1 MVEIDPVKV
10 GVMWQKVEAMEK
22 EVSELRDDVKQ
33 LLELANKSKG
43 GLWAGMAVISAV
55 SSFIGFLIWALY
67 APLGEGVPCQGIVS
81 IDTKR
86 KVIQWFQV
94 RYSKSARKNCHD
106 ARP

>member
-43 GLWAGMAVISAV
+43 GLWAGMMVISAV
-55 SSFIGFLIWALY
+55 SSFVGFLIHY
-67 APLGEGVPCQGIVS
+67 FTQ
-81 IDTKR
+81 K
-86 KVIQWFQV
+86 
-94 RYSKSARKNCHD
+94 
-106 ARP
+106 